1 MYCFRKW
8 NLSRFHLHLKM
19 KKGGAGV
26 MSWILLLLGILSE
39 VLGTTSMKMSEGFT
53 RPIPSIF
60 IFIFYGLSLTLVTLA
75 LKQIDVSIAYSIW
88 SGLGTA
94 IIATIALIYFKE
106 PISLVKI
113 LSILMIIGGV
123 IGLNISGG
131 TQTKEVSPEQVQT
144 EISAE

>member
-1 MYCFRKW
+1 
-8 NLSRFHLHLKM
+8 
-19 KKGGAGV
+19 

-60 IFIFYGLSLTLVTLA
+60 IFVFYGLSLTLVTLA

-123 IGLNISGG
+123 IGLNMSGG
-131 TQTKEVSPEQVQT
+131 THAKEVSPAQVQT

>member
-1 MYCFRKW
+1 
-8 NLSRFHLHLKM
+8 M

-131 TQTKEVSPEQVQT
+131 THTKDVSPEQVQT

>member
-1 MYCFRKW
+1 
-8 NLSRFHLHLKM
+8 M
-19 KKGGAGV
+19 KKGGKEI

-39 VLGTTSMKMSEGFT
+39 VLGTTSMKMSAGFT

-60 IFIFYGLSLTLVTLA
+60 IFVFYGLSLTLVTLA

-94 IIATIALIYFKE
+94 IIATIALIFFKE
-106 PISLVKI
+106 SLSLVKI

-123 IGLNISGG
+123 IGLNMSGG
-131 TQTKEVSPEQVQT
+131 VHTKKVSSSQVQAEVST
-144 EISAE
+144 E

>member
-1 MYCFRKW
+1 
-8 NLSRFHLHLKM
+8 
-19 KKGGAGV
+19 